1 MRKIFRS
8 RGAFSLIELLIVI
21 TIIGILAV
29 VFLPKI
35 TEGPARARDAQRVS
49 DVSDIANAVE
59 LYNQDNEAY
68 PVATTW
74 TAITPTALGIATYFD
89 KGTIPQDPQGANAI
103 KNFTTSTGSYLYKQN
118 GDGFIV
124 VADTE
129 TDKFTDG
136 YYKADTVT
144 GSLPPPFTLAISGTD
159 LGEDNVYAY
168 WK

>member
-1 MRKIFRS
+1 MKKSLVAPRR
-8 RGAFSLIELLIVI
+8 AFSLIELLIVI

-68 PVATTW
+68 PVAANW

-89 KGTIPQDPQGANAI
+89 KGTIPQDPQGTNAI
-103 KNFTTSTGSYLYKQN
+103 KNLTGTGSYFYKQN
-118 GDGFIV
+118 VDGFIV

-136 YYKADTVT
+136 YYKADSVT
-144 GSLPPPFTLAISGTD
+144 GAFTPPFTLAVSPTD

>member
-1 MRKIFRS
+1 MKKFFR
-8 RGAFSLIELLIVI
+8 AFSLIELLIVI

-35 TEGPARARDAQRVS
+35 TEGPARARDAQRVT

-68 PVATTW
+68 PTATAW
-74 TAITPTALGIATYFD
+74 TALTLTPLGLETYFD
-89 KGTIPQDPQGANAI
+89 KGTLPKDPQDTNAI
-103 KNFTTSTGSYLYKQN
+103 KNLIGTGSYFYKQN

-144 GSLPPPFTLAISGTD
+144 DSTTPSFTLAASGTD